1 MVEQDRTAKFCS
13 ALVRSALPRLSNS
26 SESDVA
32 ENNKLNTFYG
42 TEQNEAEQNW
52 LHRSTLFH
60 ITGYMYNLT
69 DTTSVQ

>member
-42 TEQNEAEQNW
+42 TEQNEAEQN
-52 LHRSTLFH
+52 
-60 ITGYMYNLT
+60 
-69 DTTSVQ
+69 